1 MINLNQLRAFYQAA
15 KHMNF
20 SIAAKKLYITQPAVT
35 AHLKLFEEYLELKL
49 FKKKGGRLYL
59 TEEGSIIYEYSQKI
73 FDCEKQIET
82 VVEEIKKLKRG
93 TLRLGTARTY
103 ARYCMPFL
111 IAHFREPY
119 PHIKIEIDEGSSK
132 DMIQSLRE
140 FRNELVVVAK
150 AKEYTDICFVP
161 FSREELILILP
172 PDHPLA
178 QKEALTFQELVDEPI
193 IMKEPGSGTRRLV
206 NELFATNAYVPKIL
220 MEMSNAEMTKLLV
233 QHGEGISFL
242 ARGAVDSELKEK
254 KLATVPLK
262 GQPLFLDL
270 SIGYLKDQP
279 LSPSAQTF
287 LDNLETLRTK
297 QVGFQWIDHL
307 LGAIPLQTG
316 GKGH

>member
-1 MINLNQLRAFYQAA
+1 MLNLNQLRAFYQAA

-20 SIAAKKLYITQPAVT
+20 STAAKKLFITQPAVT
-35 AHLKLFEEYLELKL
+35 AHLKLFEDYLELKL

-59 TEEGSIIYEYSQKI
+59 TEEGKTIYDYSQKI

-132 DMIQSLRE
+132 DMIQSLLD
-140 FRNELVVVAK
+140 FKNELVLVAK
-150 AKEYTDICFVP
+150 AKELTDICFVS

-178 QKEALTFQELVDEPI
+178 QKKALTFQELADEPI
-193 IMKEPGSGTRRLV
+193 IMKEAGSGTRRLV
-206 NELFATNAYVPKIL
+206 NELFAENGCTPKIL
-220 MEMSNAEMTKLLV
+220 MQMSNAEMTKLLV

-242 ARGAVDSELKEK
+242 ARGAVESELKEK
-254 KLATVPLK
+254 KLVTVPLK
-262 GQPLFLDL
+262 GQPLFLDV

-279 LSPSAQTF
+279 LSPPAQIF
-287 LDNLETLRTK
+287 LDNLETLRTS
-297 QVGFQWIDHL
+297 QVGFQGIDHL
-307 LGAIPLQTG
+307 LEAIPLQTG
-316 GKGH
+316 GKDH